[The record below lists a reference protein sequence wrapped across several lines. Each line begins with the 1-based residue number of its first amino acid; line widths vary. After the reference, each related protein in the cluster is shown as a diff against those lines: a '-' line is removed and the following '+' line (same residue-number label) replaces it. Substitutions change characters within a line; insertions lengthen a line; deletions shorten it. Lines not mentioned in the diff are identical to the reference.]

1 LEWEFFELA
10 IMSTN
15 HFRAI
20 VKRLQVKDNLVTGDD
35 ALELVEPE
43 VLDRVSGSSSYFYAG
58 AQRQHNLE
66 TIRHLAVFGDLI
78 LLLTGVAGKSTLLSQ
93 VEQDL
98 DGDVHVVM
106 VRPDASQRTDSH
118 GLVKL
123 IAHQSAIFESASESK
138 ESLVARVV
146 ASYGSLREQT
156 GKRTLLV
163 VDDADRCNESDL
175 SLLVS
180 AIESQSSDSPVVL
193 LFSGQPSF
201 AEVAVGLS
209 DKGRDIFHQVH
220 LKSLTQEEL
229 LDYVQGGL
237 SAEGYRGRVQLDEY
251 SLHRLYE
258 RSKGIPKLI
267 DVAIASILFG
277 TGPSGQAAPKVG
289 SGQMPARILMSIVAV
304 LILSFLFVGYQHK
317 LFVGM
322 FEDSAVEQV
331 AEHSAEQE
339 GVADGASESA
349 SSREARLALL
359 DKALEQSKKFEAETL
374 VDVLDASESEQQVTE
389 VNQAI
394 DKDLDPS
401 LSKGAAS
408 DSESDSSGVSE
419 FLAPRLS
426 QNNEESKKAS
436 VAGLDDRNLTVGDVG
451 LAPEQVSESVTTSIA
466 TTTNAPIEGEN
477 VGRESI
483 VSDSSLSQTPAVV
496 VQSNVSNDEDVK
508 RVSITKAKPVHYAY
522 RDKAWLGSQPNDYF
536 TMQVLGSYSESTAR
550 SFIERSGLPS
560 LIYVQSVYKG
570 QPWYV
575 VLYGNFETKSQATKA
590 KADLPNVIAK
600 EKPWIR
606 SFSGLQ

>member
-1 LEWEFFELA
+1 
-10 IMSTN
+10 MSTN

-20 VKRLQVKDNLVTGDD
+20 VKRLQVKDKLGNGDD

-43 VLDRVSGSSSYFYAG
+43 VIDRTSGPSSYFYTG

-78 LLLTGVAGKSTLLSQ
+78 LLLTGVAGAGKSALLSQ
-93 VEQDL
+93 VEQEL

-106 VRPDASQRTDSH
+106 VQPDASQRTDSH

-163 VDDADRCNESDL
+163 VDDADRCNENDL

-180 AIESQSSDSPVVL
+180 AIESQSADSPVVL
-193 LFSGQPSF
+193 LFSAQPSF

-209 DKGRDIFHQVH
+209 DKGRDLFHQVH

-237 SAEGYRGRVQLDEY
+237 SAEGYRGRVQLDDS

-258 RSKGIPKLI
+258 RSKGVPKLI
-267 DVAIASILFG
+267 DAAIASILFG
-277 TGPSGQAAPKVG
+277 TGPSGHAAPKVG

-322 FEDSAVEQV
+322 FEDSSVEQG
-331 AEHSAEQE
+331 ADQSAEQE
-339 GVADGASESA
+339 SVAERVSESA
-349 SSREARLALL
+349 ASREARLALL
-359 DKALEQSKKFEAETL
+359 DKALEQSKKFEAEPL
-374 VDVLDASESEQQVTE
+374 VEALDAGENKQQVTE
-389 VNQAI
+389 VDQDAELGI
-394 DKDLDPS
+394 EPS
-401 LSKGAAS
+401 LSEGAAS
-408 DSESDSSGVSE
+408 DSEEVSGGDGESA
-419 FLAPRLS
+419 APRLS
-426 QNNEESKKAS
+426 QSTEEPSKAS
-436 VAGLDDRNLTVGDVG
+436 ASDLGGRQLAVDDEGR
-451 LAPEQVSESVTTSIA
+451 ASESATKLVTTSTATIA
-466 TTTNAPIEGEN
+466 GAPIEGEN
-477 VGRESI
+477 VGQESAAA
-483 VSDSSLSQTPAVV
+483 DSNLSQTPAVV
-496 VQSNVSNDEDVK
+496 VQSNVQNDEAVK
-508 RVSITKAKPVHYAY
+508 RISITKSKSVHYAF
-522 RDKAWLGSQPNDYF
+522 RDKAWLGAQAADHY

-560 LIYVQSVYKG
+560 LIYVQSLYKG

-590 KADLPNVIAK
+590 KADLPSVIAK